1 MSKLYL
7 KLNTFFFYVLF
18 NMSSTLCK
26 GEEDVFMELNFP
38 WDDPRIATAVML
50 GLGVGLAVGF
60 AVASPVIKQQY
71 DSTYWFPVKHTKGY
85 YIERYNDIIENLLDK
100 ELINDGYYLS
110 LYDKVNM
117 YYKSIENNL
126 EMSEVVKLQK
136 YDYLLFLLKN
146 QYIPDV
152 LNGLPIN

>member
-38 WDDPRIATAVML
+38 WDDPRIAIAISLAV
-50 GLGVGLAVGF
+50 VGLAV
-60 AVASPVIKQQY
+60 VSPLIKQQY
-71 DSTYWFPVKHTKGY
+71 DSTYWFPVKHTQNY
-85 YIERYNDIIENLLDK
+85 YIERYNDIIENLSDK
-100 ELINDGYYLS
+100 ELINEGSYLS
-110 LYDKVNM
+110 LYDKVHTA
-117 YYKSIENNL
+117 YKFIENNL
-126 EMSEVVKLQK
+126 EMSELVKLQK
-136 YDYLLFLLKN
+136 YDYLLFILKH

>member
-1 MSKLYL
+1 MQHLNL
-7 KLNTFFFYVLF
+7 KLTFFLLYIIL
-18 NMSSTLCK
+18 NMNITLCK
-26 GEEDVFMELNFP
+26 GNDLMEINFP
-38 WDDPRIATAVML
+38 WGDPRVATAVML
-50 GLGVGLAVGF
+50 GLAGLAVGF

-100 ELINDGYYLS
+100 ELINEGYYLS